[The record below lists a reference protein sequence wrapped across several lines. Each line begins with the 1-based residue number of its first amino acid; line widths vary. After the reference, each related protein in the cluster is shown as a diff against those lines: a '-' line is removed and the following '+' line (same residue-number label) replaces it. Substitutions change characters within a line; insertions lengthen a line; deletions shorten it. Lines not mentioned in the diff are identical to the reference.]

1 MITISAATALKP
13 AIRLMREDD
22 LEKVAEIDQLSFS
35 MPWPKRVYAYE
46 IHENQNSLSWVAEIR
61 SPDGRRQ
68 VCGMIVIWI
77 ILDKAH
83 IATFA
88 VHPDHRGK
96 GLAKRMLKTALIA
109 AINHGTTQATLE
121 VRAGNYKA
129 QELYQ
134 HFKFEED
141 GQRPRY
147 YKDNNEDAIIMTI
160 SDLGKEY
167 LNWLSTQTFNFD

>member
-1 MITISAATALKP
+1 MITISAASAQKP

-35 MPWPKRVYAYE
+35 IPWPKRAYE
-46 IHENQNSLSWVAEIR
+46 YELCENPNSLCWVAEIQ

-68 VCGMIVIWI
+68 VCGMIVIWL
-77 ILDKAH
+77 ILDEAH

-96 GLAKRMLKTALIA
+96 GLAKRMLRTALIA
-109 AINHGTTQATLE
+109 ANHHGTTQATLE

-134 HFKFEED
+134 YFKFEEV

-147 YKDNNEDAIIMTI
+147 YKDNNEDAIIMTV
-160 SDLGKEY
+160 SGLGKEY
-167 LNWLSTQTFNFD
+167 LNWLTTQTINFD